1 MKSEKI
7 FLWSTRLNV
16 FIAGAIVMALEITG
30 SRILAPYFGNSLSVW
45 GSLIGVVLTGL
56 SLGYYLGGRLADRN
70 PNFRTFSL
78 IIFYAGISILFIP
91 FVSSQVLNL
100 ITNLDLG
107 ERFSSL
113 LATTLLLAFPT
124 VMLGM
129 VSPYAIKLS
138 TKNLNKLGNIAGNL
152 YALSTLGSIFG
163 TFFSVFYL
171 IPEFGVKTILLSFG
185 IILMVV
191 SIMGLGLRFKLF
203 LISALILSFLPLNM
217 IVPKL
222 FSHTGNV
229 IYEKETP
236 YSHLDVV
243 DSKGTRTLYLNGL
256 SHSAMYLNN
265 TNDLVFLYTEMF
277 NLAFAFNS
285 NIQNVLFIG
294 GGGFSTPKYF
304 LENYPD
310 MIVDVV
316 EIDPDVIKVAKDYFN
331 LKEDTRLSIYNR
343 DGRVY
348 ITNSNKKYDLI
359 VLDAYSKTYVPF
371 HLMTKEF
378 FMELKK
384 DLTPDGIVASNMI
397 TSLLGDTSD
406 LFKAEY
412 KTISQIFSNLY
423 VFPTRA
429 NSPGTVQNVLLFA
442 SQTSYLS
449 KDRLAEN
456 LHSINM
462 SEFINYIENYYENA
476 IYLEDAP
483 VLTDDYAPVETLL
496 NPVTEKPY
504 QIEYRYQLYF

>member
-1 MKSEKI
+1 MWNI
-7 FLWSTRLNV
+7 RLNV
-16 FIAGAIVMALEITG
+16 FVAGAIVMALEITG

-91 FVSSQVLNL
+91 FVSSQLLNL
-100 ITNLDLG
+100 IANLDLG

-113 LATTLLLAFPT
+113 LATTLMLAFPT

-138 TKNLNKLGNIAGNL
+138 TKNLNKLGNVAGNL

-171 IPEFGVKTILLSFG
+171 VPEFGVKTILLSFG

-191 SIMGLGLRFKLF
+191 SIMGLALRFKFF
-203 LISALILSFLPLNM
+203 LVSALILSFLPLNM
-217 IVPKL
+217 FVPNL

-243 DSKGTRTLYLNGL
+243 DSKGTRTLYLDG
-256 SHSAMYLNN
+256 SPHSAMYLNN
-265 TNDLVFLYTEMF
+265 SNDLVFLYTEMF

-310 MIVDVV
+310 MIVFIFGYLVR
-316 EIDPDVIKVAKDYFN
+316 ID
-331 LKEDTRLSIYNR
+331 
-343 DGRVY
+343 
-348 ITNSNKKYDLI
+348 
-359 VLDAYSKTYVPF
+359 
-371 HLMTKEF
+371 
-378 FMELKK
+378 
-384 DLTPDGIVASNMI
+384 
-397 TSLLGDTSD
+397 SL
-406 LFKAEY
+406 
-412 KTISQIFSNLY
+412 
-423 VFPTRA
+423 
-429 NSPGTVQNVLLFA
+429 
-442 SQTSYLS
+442 
-449 KDRLAEN
+449 
-456 LHSINM
+456 
-462 SEFINYIENYYENA
+462 
-476 IYLEDAP
+476 
-483 VLTDDYAPVETLL
+483 
-496 NPVTEKPY
+496 
-504 QIEYRYQLYF
+504 